1 MWGDDMKHDL
11 SRQHRNQR
19 ERQTRRE
26 QRRQD
31 RHIANADLRNTVRAI
46 GAGEIEHWQHEG
58 DEDGE

>member
-1 MWGDDMKHDL
+1 MKHDL

-31 RHIANADLRNTVRAI
+31 RHITNADLRNTVRAI